1 MDREKM
7 FYEMIFKR
15 KSFHLFRD
23 NKTKE
28 YYSDS
33 YKLTDSELAEIYDV
47 FKTFKPLVENIKVDI
62 RIVPNELTTCKRG
75 QEYCILL
82 YSEKKTN
89 YLQNI
94 GFIGEQLDLY
104 LTSKN
109 IGALWFGIG
118 KTEEQTY
125 NGLDFV
131 TMIAICKVPE
141 DKFRKDMFKSKRKPV
156 EEIWHGTKYLDI
168 ASIVRFAPSSCNTQP
183 WIVEEAEDR
192 LLVYRY
198 KKPGKR
204 GIMAIHKVTYQN
216 LIDIGIF
223 ILLLSLCME
232 YRGIKHSIQMHDDYS
247 ENEAELT
254 LACEMTILPDW
265 YVG

>member
-1 MDREKM
+1 MHQEQL

-15 KSFHLFRD
+15 KSFHLFKD
-23 NKTKE
+23 NRTKE
-28 YYSDS
+28 CYSDS
-33 YKLTDSELAEIYDV
+33 YKLTTDELDDIYHA
-47 FKTFKPLVENIKVDI
+47 FETLKPLLADILVDI
-62 RIVPNELTTCKRG
+62 RIVENHRTTCNRG

-82 YSEKKTN
+82 YSEKKPN

-118 KTEEQTY
+118 KTEETTY

-141 DKFRKDMFKSKRKPV
+141 DTFRKDMFKSKRKPV
-156 EEIWHGTKYLDI
+156 TEIWHGTNYPFIADI
-168 ASIVRFAPSSCNTQP
+168 ARFAPSSCNTQP
-183 WIVEEAEDR
+183 WIVEEHPGE

-204 GIMAIHKVTYQN
+204 GIMAIDKVTYQN

-223 ILLLSLCME
+223 ILFLSLCLTHQNIE
-232 YRGIKHSIQMHDDYS
+232 HSIQVYDDHS
-247 ENEAELT
+247 GNENELT
-254 LACEMTILPDW
+254 LACKILILSR
-265 YVG
+265 